1 MPLRI
6 VQGVKQ
12 TTSQRRHFMIIS
24 SPVTDVVSNGQQSF
38 IRQAVF
44 RSPYLIGSESPHTL
58 RTLRKQRADPVTT
71 SQEVPIM
78 TTIATRN
85 TGRNEVP
92 RMPAREPCRRYI
104 RGGKSTRRIS
114 LTPPMTANTI
124 DAAVHNG
131 KTTAGQNRKF
141 GWLNK
146 HPRTCRKVGQSLT
159 MGVKMRRKVN
169 MSSAVI
175 YKRDEMLLVRPDVEP
190 MIELDDYGRILTKY
204 GRFR

>member
-1 MPLRI
+1 
-6 VQGVKQ
+6 
-12 TTSQRRHFMIIS
+12 
-24 SPVTDVVSNGQQSF
+24 
-38 IRQAVF
+38 
-44 RSPYLIGSESPHTL
+44 
-58 RTLRKQRADPVTT
+58 
-71 SQEVPIM
+71 M

-92 RMPAREPCRRYI
+92 RMPPSFDVRKSGACIQSVATHDRVETRTTPRHPAAATAREPCRRYI